1 MRRRVII
8 TEDAQRD
15 IAMLYDYIVDHDSP
29 VQAERIMDRLLE
41 SAKSLAENAERRSHL
56 RELLVFGFREFRQIV
71 SKPWRII
78 YDVEADQV
86 IVYLIADGRRDMRS
100 LLAQRLLGA

>member
-15 IAMLYDYIVDHDSP
+15 LAMLYDYIMENDSA
-29 VQAERIMDRLLE
+29 VQAGRIMDSLLE
-41 SAKSLAENAERRSHL
+41 SAKSPAENAERGSHP
-56 RELLVFGFREFRQIV
+56 RELLAFGFREYRQIIL
-71 SKPWRII
+71 KPWRII
-78 YDVEADQV
+78 YGVEPDRV